1 MGYERIF
8 QFKGTWR
15 RYQARVLQNAGR
27 YLRDGKVH
35 IVAAP
40 GSGKTTLGIELI
52 NRIGRPA
59 LVFAP
64 TITIREQWVARIA
77 SSFLKD
83 GLNPDDYLS
92 QDLKDLKLITIST
105 YQSLHSAMNRYKGKE
120 VDKAEWFTL
129 EEAKERIYHGS
140 LAEKFLL
147 HALEKGLYQ

>member
-15 RYQARVLQNAGR
+15 KYQARVLANAGR

-40 GSGKTTLGIELI
+40 GSGKTTLGIELM

-83 GLNPDDYLS
+83 IFLS
-92 QDLKDLKLITIST
+92 FVFVEDIALC
-105 YQSLHSAMNRYKGKE
+105 
-120 VDKAEWFTL
+120 L
-129 EEAKERIYHGS
+129 ETAACE
-140 LAEKFLL
+140 
-147 HALEKGLYQ
+147 